1 MDLPAGWVG
10 GWVDGWKGRKC
21 QRERERER
29 EGGAEKNKMDTIN
42 CRDREIK

>member
-1 MDLPAGWVG
+1 MEGEEVS
-10 GWVDGWKGRKC
+10 
-21 QRERERER
+21 ERER

>member
-21 QRERERER
+21 QRERERE
-29 EGGAEKNKMDTIN
+29 GGAEKNKMDTIN

>member
-1 MDLPAGWVG
+1 MGGWVG
-10 GWVDGWKGRKC
+10 RWMEGEEVS
-21 QRERERER
+21 ERERER